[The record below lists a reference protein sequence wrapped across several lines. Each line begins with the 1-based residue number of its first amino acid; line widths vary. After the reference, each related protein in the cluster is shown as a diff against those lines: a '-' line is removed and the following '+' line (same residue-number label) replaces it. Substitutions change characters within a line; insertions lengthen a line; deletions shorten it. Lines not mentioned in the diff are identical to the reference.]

1 MKKGADRVRPWCPFC
16 GQDIGRPTEP
26 LERKMDEFLLGEC
39 QCGAVYTSD
48 PTGFNVGSAMVECMV
63 AACDDNP
70 DLAWD
75 LDPDEDY
82 LSDRIEHYNE
92 VDHFV
97 YENGTADGRMIRG
110 VLFFIRLN
118 KDVASLSKNID
129 SHKKQKSEK
138 IKNTAISSF
147 TVPDLE
153 PLPDPKALKQRTNK
167 NDVEKWVREE
177 NIDALVAAGLV
188 NTRTLRFMQ
197 RLLYAPDESERYHI
211 AYIMGQ
217 VCRRIS
223 TRRPGMVS
231 DLLHRMYESCTDSA
245 ATHWGVLEAVA
256 YVIALRADIFGA
268 FTRHLLLHRNI
279 PTSRVQVLWALGTI
293 AEHSPNVVRETPIY
307 SVFDMLSHADPATRG
322 HAARLFGR
330 INAMEVRSQIESLQ
344 DDDAELT
351 VYEKGLPHRTTVG
364 SLAQKALKTM
374 GTMAENAK
382 AAPLTLSNAAL

>member
-1 MKKGADRVRPWCPFC
+1 MRKTADRIRPWCPFC
-16 GQDIGRPTEP
+16 GQDVGRPVEP
-26 LERKMDEFLLGEC
+26 VNRKMDEFLIGEC

-82 LSDRIEHYNE
+82 ISDRIDHYNE
-92 VDHFV
+92 VDHYV
-97 YENGTADGRMIRG
+97 YESGTTDGRMIRG
-110 VLFFIRLN
+110 VLYFIRLN

-129 SHKKQKSEK
+129 GHKKQQAEK

-147 TVPDLE
+147 VAPDME
-153 PLPDPKALKQRTNK
+153 PLPDRKAAKQK
-167 NDVEKWVREE
+167 VSKQDVNKWVRDA
-177 NIDALVAAGLV
+177 NIDALVAAGMQ

-197 RLLYAPDESERYHI
+197 RLLYDPSQVERYRI
-211 AYIMGQ
+211 AYIIGQ

-223 TRRPGMVS
+223 TRKPGMVS
-231 DLLHRMYESCTDSA
+231 DLLHRMYESATDSA
-245 ATHWGVLEAVA
+245 ATHWGVFESVG

-268 FTRHLLLHRNI
+268 FARHLLLHRNTE
-279 PTSRVQVLWALGTI
+279 TSRVHILWALGTI
-293 AEHSPNVVRETPIY
+293 AEQSPDVIRATPIY
-307 SVFDMLSHADPATRG
+307 AIFDMISHADPETRG

-330 INAMEVRSQIESLQ
+330 INAMEVRREIESLQ
-344 DDDAELT
+344 DDDAEVT
-351 VYEKGLPHRTTVG
+351 VYEKGLPRKTTVG
-364 SLAQKALKTM
+364 TLAKEALSTM
-374 GTMAENAK
+374 GTMAENQK

>member
-1 MKKGADRVRPWCPFC
+1 MKKGGDRVRPWCPFC

-26 LERKMDEFLLGEC
+26 IERKMDEFNLGEC

-97 YENGTADGRMIRG
+97 YENGTSDGRMIRG
-110 VLFFIRLN
+110 VLYFIRLN

-129 SHKKQKSEK
+129 THKKQKSEK

-147 TVPDLE
+147 DVPDLE
-153 PLPDPKALKQRTNK
+153 PLPDPKTMKQRVSKKEVNQ
-167 NDVEKWVREE
+167 WVNES
-177 NIDALVAAGLV
+177 NIDALVAAGMD

-197 RLLYAPDESERYHI
+197 RLLYEPREDERYRI
-211 AYIMGQ
+211 AYIIGK

-223 TRRPGMVS
+223 TRKPGMVS
-231 DLLHRMYESCTDSA
+231 DLLHRMYESATDSA
-245 ATHWGVLEAVA
+245 ATHWGVFESVG
-256 YVIALRADIFGA
+256 YIIALRADVFGA
-268 FTRHLLLHRNI
+268 FARHLLLHRNV
-279 PTSRVQVLWALGTI
+279 PTSRVHVLWALGTI
-293 AEHSPNVVRETPIY
+293 AEQSPDIIRATPIY
-307 SVFDMLSHADPATRG
+307 AIFDMISHEDPATRG
-322 HAARLFGR
+322 HAVRLFGR
-330 INAMEVRSQIESLQ
+330 INAMEVRGKIEALLA
-344 DDDAELT
+344 DDAELT
-351 VYEKGLPHRTTVG
+351 VYEKGLPCKTTVA
-364 SLAQKALKTM
+364 SLAQEALSTM
-374 GTMAENAK
+374 GTMSENEK
-382 AAPLTLSNAAL
+382 AAPMTLGNATL